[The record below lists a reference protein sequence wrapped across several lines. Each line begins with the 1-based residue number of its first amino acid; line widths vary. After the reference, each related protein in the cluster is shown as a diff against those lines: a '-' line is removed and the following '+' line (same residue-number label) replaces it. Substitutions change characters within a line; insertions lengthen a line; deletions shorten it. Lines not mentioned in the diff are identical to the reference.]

1 MSEAEER
8 EELIAQRRAK
18 AFMNDGCSKDDAY
31 ELACLMGLR
40 DREQGCD
47 DRRVCFECKH
57 YKAKKCEAI
66 RDKYDKP
73 TQQTRFMLM
82 RCDHFKLKGTK

>member
-1 MSEAEER
+1 MTEAEEQ
-8 EELIAQRRAK
+8 EELVWRRRKDAFAAEGLEIEEAK
-18 AFMNDGCSKDDAY
+18 Y
-31 ELACLMGLR
+31 LAARMMMR
-40 DREQGCD
+40 DREQGLD

-73 TQQTRFMLM
+73 TTQTRFMLM
-82 RCDHFKLKGTK
+82 RCDYFKLKGTT

>member
-1 MSEAEER
+1 MTEAEEQ
-8 EELIAQRRAK
+8 EELVWRRRKDAFAAEGLEIEEAK
-18 AFMNDGCSKDDAY
+18 Y
-31 ELACLMGLR
+31 LAARMMMR
-40 DREQGCD
+40 DREQGLD

-73 TQQTRFMLM
+73 TSQTRFMLM
-82 RCDHFKLKGTK
+82 RCDYFKLKGTK